1 MLGEGL
7 EKVQLQRKPA
17 IFIDSGSLVDT
28 SLEVLGGENWA
39 LAGGDGWVRGKGSN
53 GSSTMLREGLEKVE
67 LQRKQDGKES
77 SPRMTHI

>member
-28 SLEVLGGENWA
+28 SLEVLGGEDWA
-39 LAGGDGWVRGKGSN
+39 LAGGDGCVRGKVTAV
-53 GSSTMLREGLEKVE
+53 SSIVARWG
-67 LQRKQDGKES
+67 RG
-77 SPRMTHI
+77 